1 MVLSLVSRLGK
12 RIEMPFQNTGV
23 LMIGLNGR
31 IAFASTYFCDLVGLD
46 HDKVPGMSCFDFVFP
61 ADMDE
66 ARKLFEAN
74 KLPHAA
80 PFRFRLRR
88 WDGTAVW
95 TDIQGSA
102 LQTALGRVYGIS
114 ATVTLAGESN

>member
-1 MVLSLVSRLGK
+1 MLD
-12 RIEMPFQNTGV
+12 
-23 LMIGLNGR
+23 LNGR
-31 IAFASTYFCDLVGLD
+31 IAFASTFFCDLVGLD

-66 ARKLFEAN
+66 ARKLFELN
-74 KLPHAA
+74 KLPQAA

-88 WDGTAVW
+88 WYGTEVW

-102 LQTALGRVYGIS
+102 MQTASGQVYGIS
-114 ATVTLAGESN
+114 ATVTLAGQAN

>member
-1 MVLSLVSRLGK
+1 MLD
-12 RIEMPFQNTGV
+12 
-23 LMIGLNGR
+23 LNGR
-31 IAFASTYFCDLVGLD
+31 IAFASTYFCDLVGLE

-61 ADMDE
+61 EDLDE

-74 KLPHAA
+74 KLPSNAV

-88 WDGTAVW
+88 WDGTEVW

-102 LQTALGRVYGIS
+102 LQTAGGKVYGIS
-114 ATVTLAGESN
+114 ATVTLAGQAN